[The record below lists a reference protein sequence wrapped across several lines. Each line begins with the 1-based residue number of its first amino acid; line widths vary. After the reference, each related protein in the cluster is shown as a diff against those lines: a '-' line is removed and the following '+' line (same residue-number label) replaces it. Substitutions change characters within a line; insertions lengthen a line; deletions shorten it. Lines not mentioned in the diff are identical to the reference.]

1 MIRKIFALGIAG
13 ASWLLAP
20 NVMAAAADAELRG
33 IAITTTN
40 GNAAQVTLDLSSVTS
55 HKLFT
60 LDNPNRVVVDLRNT
74 RLASGTRLPSGTG
87 VIEEIRTGE
96 QARGTLRVVM
106 ELKSAAPSR
115 AQWVAPSG
123 GAPGRLIVAIGK
135 ESPLAQ
141 IAPPGPPAPP
151 TPVRAAHAPTDTD
164 RDVIIA
170 IDAGHGGPDPGAIGR
185 NGTRE
190 KDVVLAV
197 ARELAERINDEPGMR
212 AVLTRDSDHFLVH
225 RERIRRARVAK
236 ADMFVSVH
244 ADSIR
249 DRSVSGSSVY
259 VLSDRGASS
268 EAARWLAEQENAAD
282 LIGGVSLADKDSSL
296 ASVLMDLSQT
306 ASISASMSAAE
317 RVLQS
322 LHRVGEVRK
331 PKVQQAGFL
340 VLKSPDIPSMLVET
354 AYISNPAEESRL
366 KSAQHQGKLA
376 GAIFSGIRGY
386 FETNPPNGTRFAQM
400 RRGTV
405 AGVMA
410 DPTVR

>member
-1 MIRKIFALGIAG
+1 MIRKLFVLGIAG
-13 ASWLLAP
+13 AAGFFAQH
-20 NVMAAAADAELRG
+20 VMADAANAELRG
-33 IAITTTN
+33 IAITTD
-40 GNAAQVTLDLSSVTS
+40 GKSAQVALELSSVTS

-60 LDNPNRVVVDLRNT
+60 LEKPNRVVVDLRNT
-74 RLASGTRLPSGTG
+74 RLAPGTRVPSGSG
-87 VIEEIRTGE
+87 FVEEIRTGE

-106 ELKSAAPSR
+106 ELKSATPAR

-123 GAPGRLIVAIGK
+123 DAPGRLVIALGNEPPAARVA
-135 ESPLAQ
+135 P
-141 IAPPGPPAPP
+141 PPAPP
-151 TPVRAAHAPTDTD
+151 TPVRAAHAPTDTN

-170 IDAGHGGPDPGAIGR
+170 IDAGHGGQDPGAIGR

-197 ARELAERINDEPGMR
+197 ARELAERINAEPGMK
-212 AVLTRDSDHFLVH
+212 AVLTRNSDQFLVH

-249 DRSVSGSSVY
+249 DRNVSGSSVY
-259 VLSDRGASS
+259 VLSDRGATS
-268 EAARWLAEQENAAD
+268 EAARWLAERENAAD
-282 LIGGVSLADKDSSL
+282 LIGGVSLGDKDRSL

-317 RVLQS
+317 RVLDS

-366 KSAQHQGKLA
+366 KNAKHQGKLA
-376 GAIFSGIRGY
+376 DAIFSGIRGY

-400 RRGTV
+400 RRATV
-405 AGVMA
+405 AGVLA
-410 DPTVR
+410 DPAVK

>member
-1 MIRKIFALGIAG
+1 MIRKLFVLGIA
-13 ASWLLAP
+13 ASGLLLALH
-20 NVMAAAADAELRG
+20 AAAASAGAELRG
-33 IAITTTN
+33 IAITTS
-40 GNAAQVTLDLSSVTS
+40 GESAQVALDLSSVTS

-60 LDNPNRVVVDLRNT
+60 LDNPARVVVDLRNT
-74 RLASGTRLPSGTG
+74 RLAEGTRVPSGAG
-87 VIEEIRTGE
+87 VVEEIRTGD

-106 ELKSAAPSR
+106 ELKSSAPAR
-115 AQWVAPSG
+115 AQWVAASG
-123 GAPGRLIVAIGK
+123 DAPGRLVVALGK
-135 ESPLAQ
+135 ERPAALVA
-141 IAPPGPPAPP
+141 PPAPP

-170 IDAGHGGPDPGAIGR
+170 IDAGHGGQDPGAIGR

-197 ARELAERINDEPGMR
+197 ARELAERINAEPGMK
-212 AVLTRDSDHFLVH
+212 AVLTRNSDHFLVH

-249 DRSVSGSSVY
+249 DRSVSGSSIY
-259 VLSDRGASS
+259 VLSDRGATS
-268 EAARWLAEQENAAD
+268 EAARWLAERENAAD
-282 LIGGVSLADKDSSL
+282 LIGGVSLGDKDSSL

-317 RVLQS
+317 RVLDS

-340 VLKSPDIPSMLVET
+340 VLKSPDIPSMLIET

-366 KSAQHQGKLA
+366 RNAKHQGKLA
-376 GAIFSGIRGY
+376 DAIFAGIRGY

-400 RRGTV
+400 RRSTV
-405 AGVMA
+405 AGVLA
-410 DPTVR
+410 DPTVK